1 MDELGEVCRVC
12 KVILVCLGV
21 FRGILVEVFRSCRS
35 FFGFA
40 RVSLVLSM
48 WGFSGVVGICSRF

>member
-48 WGFSGVVGICSRF
+48 WGFSGV